1 MLNVLCEVAIVA
13 LVLSF
18 FIKPKTEFVTKIV
31 EGKPDTVVVVK
42 HDTITRYKPRYIEKI
57 ITDTLYITDTILV
70 REQKHYFEKDF
81 YDIWISGYEPKLDS
95 FRLYPKIE
103 YRTVTNTITKT
114 VEKQGWT
121 LYAGGGIDSFS
132 GVLAPKVSVS
142 LATPRKSLITA
153 NLGYYGGLY
162 YGFTIQK
169 EINYG
174 R

>member
-18 FIKPKTEFVTKIV
+18 FIKPKTEVVTKIV
-31 EGKPDTVVVVK
+31 EGQPDTVVVVK
-42 HDTITRYKPRYIEKI
+42 HDTIVCYEPRYIEKT
-57 ITDTLYITDTILV
+57 ITDTLHITDTIFL
-70 REQKHYFEKDF
+70 REQKHYHEKDF

-95 FRLYPKIE
+95 FRIYPKIE
-103 YRTVTNTITKT
+103 YKTLTNTITKT

-121 LYAGGGIDSFS
+121 LYAGGGIDAFS
-132 GVLAPKVSVS
+132 GVLAPKVSIS